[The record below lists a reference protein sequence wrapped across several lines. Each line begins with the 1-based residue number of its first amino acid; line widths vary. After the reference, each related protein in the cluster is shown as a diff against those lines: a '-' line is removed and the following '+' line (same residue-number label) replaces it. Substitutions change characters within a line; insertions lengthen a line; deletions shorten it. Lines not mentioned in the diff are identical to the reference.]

1 MKIGKRREEK
11 KTRRDLNDPRFVQE
25 LVDNYIPDPND
36 QGMVVFHTLQ
46 RNAERAIAQLK
57 AKPYSKQRMKWLKQH
72 EDVLAELKKAQAE
85 WIRAAAALAYL
96 EKLNPSNPIF
106 RELKS

>member
-36 QGMVVFHTLQ
+36 QGMVVFRTLQ
-46 RNAERAIAQLK
+46 HNAERMIAQLK
-57 AKPYSKQRMKWLKQH
+57 AKPYSKQRMEWLKTH
-72 EDVLAELKKAQAE
+72 ESILATAKKLQEQCIRNQAV
-85 WIRAAAALAYL
+85 INYL
-96 EKLNPSNPIF
+96 ERIDPYNPTDSEEN
-106 RELKS
+106 